1 MKRVFSLILAV
12 IMVLPCLSF
21 IGCKKEQSDVTILR
35 ICNCEDYIDE
45 DLLLEFEEQNP
56 DIDIVYSTYGTNENL
71 YNELVINPNSYD
83 LVVPS
88 EYMIQKLAAEGRL
101 KKLDLSK
108 VPNYIQNVSP
118 YIKSRL
124 DSITFTVNDG
134 EYKGQNTALSEY
146 MVGYMWGTMGWVY
159 NTEYVSNEEVS
170 SWTGVYNN
178 PDLDKK
184 ITLKDS
190 VRDTYLVGLAMAY
203 KADLNKATNNEEI
216 TAILNRTNDKDI
228 EAVGNAIKS
237 VKNKLYGFEVD
248 SGKNDIVLG
257 NIYAYVAW
265 SGDAAY
271 AIDVAAGEVED
282 DDGTT
287 VQNTKTLSYSIP
299 KEGSNIWFDGFVVPS
314 ASTNDDA
321 IYRFLNF
328 ISNPENVYRNMD
340 YTGYT
345 SMVAGDVIYNDIVL
359 DWFDEFEYYLQD
371 AGYDVESL
379 TETEIETYLQ
389 NVTEVE
395 LNEYGYQTV
404 DLSYFFAGVDVGDYT
419 VIVHEES
426 YGRLMAQYPDKD
438 AVTRCAI
445 MNYFND
451 DQLVRIN
458 KMWESVKSPTFP
470 MWVINLIFILVIL
483 LAVFIVL
490 YRHKDKIKWFKLPEK
505 KTDYATKHNLKV
517 VKKVEID

>member
-1 MKRVFSLILAV
+1 MKRVVSLILA
-12 IMVLPCLSF
+12 IMMVLPCLSF

-101 KKLDLSK
+101 KKLDLSQ
-108 VPNYIQNVSP
+108 VPNYVDNVSP
-118 YIKSRL
+118 YIKDRL
-124 DSITFTVNDG
+124 DGIEFTVEDG
-134 EYKGQNTALSEY
+134 EYKGQTTQLSQF

-159 NTEYVSNEEVS
+159 NTDLVSIDEVS

-178 PDLDKK
+178 PDLNKK

-203 KADLNKATNNEEI
+203 QDDLKNAQNNQEI
-216 TAILNRTNDKDI
+216 TAILNRTEDKDI
-228 EAVGNAIKS
+228 EAVGNAIKA

-282 DDGTT
+282 EDGST

-299 KEGSNIWFDGFVVPS
+299 KEGSNIWFDGFVMPA
-314 ASTNDDA
+314 ASTNDEA
-321 IYRFLNF
+321 AYRFLNF

-345 SMVAGDVIYNDIVL
+345 SMVAGDVIYNDIVI
-359 DWFDEFEYYLQD
+359 DWFDESEYYLQD
-371 AGYDVESL
+371 AGYDLDAL
-379 TETEIETYLQ
+379 TETEIEVILAG
-389 NVTEVE
+389 VTETD

-404 DLSYFFAGVDVGDYT
+404 DLSYFFGGSASDYS

-438 AVTRCAI
+438 AVDRCAI

-483 LAVFIVL
+483 LAVFVVL
-490 YRHKDKIKWFKLPEK
+490 YRHKDKIKWFKLPSK
-505 KTDYATKHNLKV
+505 KLDYATKHDLKV

>member
-1 MKRVFSLILAV
+1 
-12 IMVLPCLSF
+12 
-21 IGCKKEQSDVTILR
+21 
-35 ICNCEDYIDE
+35 
-45 DLLLEFEEQNP
+45 
-56 DIDIVYSTYGTNENL
+56 
-71 YNELVINPNSYD
+71 
-83 LVVPS
+83 
-88 EYMIQKLAAEGRL
+88 
-101 KKLDLSK
+101 
-108 VPNYIQNVSP
+108 
-118 YIKSRL
+118 
-124 DSITFTVNDG
+124 
-134 EYKGQNTALSEY
+134 
-146 MVGYMWGTMGWVY
+146 
-159 NTEYVSNEEVS
+159 
-170 SWTGVYNN
+170 
-178 PDLDKK
+178 
-184 ITLKDS
+184 
-190 VRDTYLVGLAMAY
+190 
-203 KADLNKATNNEEI
+203 
-216 TAILNRTNDKDI
+216 
-228 EAVGNAIKS
+228 
-237 VKNKLYGFEVD
+237 
-248 SGKNDIVLG
+248 
-257 NIYAYVAW
+257 
-265 SGDAAY
+265 
-271 AIDVAAGEVED
+271 
-282 DDGTT
+282 
-287 VQNTKTLSYSIP
+287 
-299 KEGSNIWFDGFVVPS
+299 
-314 ASTNDDA
+314 
-321 IYRFLNF
+321 
-328 ISNPENVYRNMD
+328 MD

-404 DLSYFFAGVDVGDYT
+404 DLSYFFAGVDAGDYT